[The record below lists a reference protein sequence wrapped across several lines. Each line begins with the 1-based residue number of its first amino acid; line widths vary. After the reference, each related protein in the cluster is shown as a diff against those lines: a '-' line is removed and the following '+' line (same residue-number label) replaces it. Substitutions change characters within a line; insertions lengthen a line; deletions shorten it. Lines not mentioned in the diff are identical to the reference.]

1 MRSATLISQL
11 MYYVLN
17 KADASV
23 TQDMVDDEFTINDPR
38 LIEIAHAIAGEKAD
52 RPYLTALHLLART
65 YGWSKQDMDEC
76 TVSELNILIAYIEQD
91 QRRAAQQRR

>member
-1 MRSATLISQL
+1 MVIIIGGKQVDLSAVLPLKLRHWKELEKVGITDGKLRDNASATLISQL

-38 LIEIAHAIAGEKAD
+38 LIEIAHAIVGEKAD
-52 RPYLTALHLLART
+52 RPT
-65 YGWSKQDMDEC
+65 
-76 TVSELNILIAYIEQD
+76 
-91 QRRAAQQRR
+91 

>member
-1 MRSATLISQL
+1 MVIVIAGKQVDLNAVLPLKLRHWKELEKVGITDGKLRDNASATLISQL

-38 LIEIAHAIAGEKAD
+38 LIEIAHAIVGEKAD
-52 RPYLTALHLLART
+52 RPT
-65 YGWSKQDMDEC
+65 
-76 TVSELNILIAYIEQD
+76 
-91 QRRAAQQRR
+91 